1 MSVSSCH
8 RDIGI
13 PINFQEESGIVI
25 SEALHAALRSRCQR
39 EESLPVE
46 ITRGPRAF
54 SMVCTG
60 VSDIPSSCE
69 MKDEP
74 AFKPMQGNQPSFK
87 SGHLNV
93 HST

>member
-1 MSVSSCH
+1 MSLSSFH
-8 RDIGI
+8 SDIGI
-13 PINFQEESGIVI
+13 PINFQEETGIVI